1 MKELLPEPWTN
12 TNVGD
17 DEWLES
23 ERMKNSPFRAKAWRT
38 CLRCGNGVRLRAYP
52 CGARLAPQH
61 LSAGSPQIALVA
73 DRPAGSRF
81 SCYED
86 G

>member
-23 ERMKNSPFRAKAWRT
+23 DRMKNSPFRAKAWRT
-38 CLRCGNGVRLRAYP
+38 CPRCGNGVRLRA
-52 CGARLAPQH
+52 
-61 LSAGSPQIALVA
+61 
-73 DRPAGSRF
+73 
-81 SCYED
+81 
-86 G
+86 